1 MLQKYQSEFQNWIEK
16 EKKAI
21 ELINVVGKL
30 WFDRSIELVL
40 FRKPLF
46 DIGSSEILAHHQY
59 AKEVSGKEISIY
71 ETLELANAILSSNL
85 APSRIDIGRLASEW
99 LDQNGNGSVNNFVI
113 SQLSAHIGKDKF
125 KLQPKDVVLYGFGR
139 IGRIAAREL

>member
-1 MLQKYQSEFQNWIEK
+1 MFETEFRSWIDK

-46 DIGSSEILAHHQY
+46 DIGSSTILAHH
-59 AKEVSGKEISIY
+59 
-71 ETLELANAILSSNL
+71 
-85 APSRIDIGRLASEW
+85 
-99 LDQNGNGSVNNFVI
+99 
-113 SQLSAHIGKDKF
+113 
-125 KLQPKDVVLYGFGR
+125 
-139 IGRIAAREL
+139 

>member
-1 MLQKYQSEFQNWIEK
+1 MLKLYENEFNSWIDK

-30 WFDRSIELVL
+30 WFDRSIELLL

-59 AKEVSGKEISIY
+59 ARKIVNKNISIY
-71 ETLELANAILSSNL
+71 ETLAIAQAIGKSNL
-85 APSRIDIGRLASEW
+85 APSRIDIGRLAAEW
-99 LDQNGNGSVNNFVI
+99 IDTDGKLTNIEDFVI
-113 SQLSAHIGKDKF
+113 KNLGHHIGKDKL
-125 KLQPKDVVLYGFGR
+125 KMKSRDV
-139 IGRIAAREL
+139 

>member
-1 MLQKYQSEFQNWIEK
+1 MLNKYENEFNNWIDK

-30 WFDRSIELVL
+30 WFDRSIELLL

-46 DIGSSEILAHHQY
+46 DIGSSEVLAHHQY
-59 AKEVSGKEISIY
+59 AKDIVNKNISIY
-71 ETLELANAILSSNL
+71 DSLAIAQAIAKSNL

-99 LDQNGNGSVNNFVI
+99 IDTSGKFTSIEDFVI
-113 SQLSAHIGKDKF
+113 QKLSHHIGKDKI
-125 KLQPKDVVLYGFGR
+125 KM
-139 IGRIAAREL
+139 

>member
-1 MLQKYQSEFQNWIEK
+1 MLNKYQTEFTSWIEK

-21 ELINVVGKL
+21 ELIGIVGTL

-46 DIGSSEILAHHQY
+46 DIGSSEVLSHHQY
-59 AKEVSGKEISIY
+59 AREIINKEISIY
-71 ETLELANAILSSNL
+71 DTLALARAIAMLNL

-99 LDQNGNGSVNNFVI
+99 IDEKGNS
-113 SQLSAHIGKDKF
+113 LSAN
-125 KLQPKDVVLYGFGR
+125 
-139 IGRIAAREL
+139 